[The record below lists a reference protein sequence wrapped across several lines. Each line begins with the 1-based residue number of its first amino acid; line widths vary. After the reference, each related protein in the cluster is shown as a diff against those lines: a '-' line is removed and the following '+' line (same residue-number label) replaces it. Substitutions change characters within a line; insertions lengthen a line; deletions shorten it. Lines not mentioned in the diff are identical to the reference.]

1 MWMLF
6 HPDHSD
12 PKLYCGMN
20 EWSVLVNESV
30 ESKAITYGYKMQTDI
45 ADEMIENGIETD
57 S

>member
-1 MWMLF
+1 
-6 HPDHSD
+6 
-12 PKLYCGMN
+12 MN